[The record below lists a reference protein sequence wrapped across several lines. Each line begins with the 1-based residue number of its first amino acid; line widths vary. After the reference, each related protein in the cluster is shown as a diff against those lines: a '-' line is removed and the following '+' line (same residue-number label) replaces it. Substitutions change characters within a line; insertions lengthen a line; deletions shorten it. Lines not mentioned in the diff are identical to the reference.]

1 MKIRRTTP
9 SEAPDIN
16 FIPLIDVLLVIV
28 IFLVCTTTFMRQ
40 SQLKVELPGT
50 SAAQKAEAK
59 DQPLVVKV
67 GKDGNYGFENQTVL
81 DEKGLRNALKK
92 ALGAAKPARDQRVL
106 LEADSQATHQ
116 SVVTAMDVLASL
128 GIEKVSIATASKGR

>member
-1 MKIRRTTP
+1 MKIRRIN
-9 SEAPDIN
+9 SGEAPEIN

-40 SQLKVELPGT
+40 SQLRVELPGT
-50 SAAQKAEAK
+50 SAAQKADIK
-59 DQPLVVKV
+59 DQPLLVKV
-67 GKDGNYGFENQTVL
+67 GKDGNYAFENQPVL
-81 DEKGLRNALKK
+81 DEKGLRKAVQK
-92 ALGAAKPARDQRVL
+92 ALGATRPARDQRVL